1 MSISAPFIRRPIAT
15 SLLAAALLLAGAA
28 AFTQLPVSPLPRVDF
43 PTISVNAALPGAS
56 PQTMATAVAMP
67 LERRFGRIAGV
78 SEITSS
84 SALGT
89 TSITVQFELD
99 RDVESCAR
107 DIQAAINAAGGDLPP
122 NLPSV
127 PNYRKVNQN
136 DAPILIISLRSKSV
150 PLPQVFEAA
159 NTVLA
164 QKIAQVPGVGQV
176 GVGGGVQP
184 AVRIQV
190 DPAKIAAL
198 GFSLEDVRS
207 AVTASTS
214 NQPKGGIGVAQWQ
227 SIGFDDQLL
236 DAKHWNDVIIHVGTP
251 GDNVAPAASPDQTI
265 LVNQGAPATP
275 GPPGTGAANPG
286 LAAPTIAH
294 AGSAAA
300 TTSPSYVGEVRLGDI
315 ANVSDDVENRRVAGW
330 YDGERT
336 VMAIVRRQP
345 GANILQVIDNVKRLL
360 PDLVKSIPPGIDVEI
375 ALDRATT
382 IRASVHDVEISLL
395 ISIGLVVGVV
405 LVFLRSLRA
414 TAIPSVVVPLSLV
427 ATFFMMYLLGYSIDN
442 LSLMALTIATGFVV
456 DDAIVVT
463 ENITRH
469 IEDGAA
475 PLAAALA
482 GAKQI
487 GFTIVSITVS
497 LLAVFIPILFMG
509 GPYGMLFHE
518 FAVTLALAV
527 SLSAILSLTLTPVM
541 CSRLLRPVTQKDG
554 GFLQRVID
562 GYGRAL
568 HVVLRHRV
576 IVGLA
581 FIATLVTTIVLFIEL
596 PLGLF
601 PQQDTG
607 MLMGQTRGPE
617 DISYPAMKARQE
629 QMNAIVRSDPAVDH
643 VISNI
648 GGFGASTLNAGTMFI
663 ALKDK
668 SKRDAAAQQVIDR
681 LRPKLSKVQGI
692 QLGLQAVQDVRV
704 GGRMSQA
711 QYQYTLEDAN
721 LAELD
726 QWAPKISAALRKLP
740 ELKDVRSDQQSNGLQ
755 LDVTVDRDTA
765 ARYGITEAAIDNT
778 LYDAFGQRQVAVTYT
793 EVNQYRVVMEADP
806 AIGTG
811 PEALDRLYVSS
822 ATGAQVPL
830 SALVSTKEST
840 TALAIGHQ
848 GQFPATT
855 VSFNLSPGVSLGTA
869 VAAVNRAT
877 AEIRMPSSIHGAF
890 AGTAQAFEQSK
901 QGMWKLF
908 LLAVLVVYIVLG
920 MLYESYVHPITILS
934 TLPSAGLG
942 ALLALILFGSDLN
955 LISIVGIVLLIG
967 IVKKNAILMVDFALE
982 QEQAGKRP
990 EDAIHEAARLRFRPI
1005 LMTTL
1010 AALLGAMPLA
1020 LGAGTGAELR
1030 QPLGIAIVGGLAVS
1044 QLLTLFTTPVVYLAL
1059 HRFTRKKRD
1068 WLGSATAPS

>member
-1 MSISAPFIRRPIAT
+1 VNISAPFIRRPIAT
-15 SLLAAALLLAGAA
+15 SLLAAALLLAGTA
-28 AFTQLPVSPLPRVDF
+28 AFTHLPVAPLPRVDF
-43 PTISVNAALPGAS
+43 PTISVNAGLPGAS

-78 SEITSS
+78 SEITST

-89 TSITVQFELD
+89 TSITVQFDLD

-127 PNYRKVNQN
+127 PNYRKVNQS
-136 DAPILIISLRSKSV
+136 DAPILILSLRSKSV

-164 QKIAQVPGVGQV
+164 QKIAQIPGVGQV

-184 AVRIQV
+184 AVRIDV
-190 DPAKIAAL
+190 DAQKIAGL
-198 GFSLEDVRS
+198 GISLEDVRTAVANAS
-207 AVTASTS
+207 A
-214 NQPKGGIGVAQWQ
+214 NQPHGGLGDMQWHAIGVD
-227 SIGFDDQLL
+227 GQLL
-236 DAKHWNDVIIHVGTP
+236 DARHWGDVIIHVGKP
-251 GDNVAPAASPDQTI
+251 GDVVAPPISPDQTI
-265 LVNQGAPATP
+265 MVNQGAPATP

-286 LAAPTIAH
+286 LAAPTLGASL
-294 AGSAAA
+294 AGSAAGSA
-300 TTSPSYVGEVRLGDI
+300 VAVPNTVGDVRLSDV
-315 ANVSDDVENRRVAGW
+315 ATVKDDVENQRVAGW

-345 GANILQVIDNVKRLL
+345 GANILEVIDNVKRLL

-395 ISIGLVVGVV
+395 ISIGLVVAVV

-427 ATFFMMYLLGYSIDN
+427 ATFGMMYLLGYSIDN

-469 IEDGAA
+469 IEAGAT
-475 PLAAALA
+475 PMQAALA

-518 FAVTLALAV
+518 FAVTLALAI

-541 CSRLLRPVTQKDG
+541 CAKLLRPTEHKPGLLQK
-554 GFLQRVID
+554 VID
-562 GYGRAL
+562 GYARVL
-568 HVVLRHRV
+568 HVVLRHRRIIGALFV
-576 IVGLA
+576 
-581 FIATLVTTIVLFIEL
+581 ATMVTTVVLYIEL

-607 MLMGQTRGPE
+607 MLMGQSRGPE

-629 QMNAIVRSDPAVDH
+629 QLNAIVKTDPAVDH
-643 VISNI
+643 VISNV
-648 GGFGASTLNAGTMFI
+648 GGFGASTLNTGTMFI

-668 SKRDAAAQQVIDR
+668 SKRDVSAQQVIDR

-692 QLGLQAVQDVRV
+692 VVGLQAVQDVRV
-704 GGRMSQA
+704 GGRLAQA

-726 QWAPKISAALRKLP
+726 QWAPKITAALRKLP
-740 ELKDVRSDQQSNGLQ
+740 DLKDVRSDQQTNGLQ
-755 LDVTVDRDTA
+755 LEVDIDRDTA
-765 ARYGITEAAIDNT
+765 ARYGVTAAAIDNT
-778 LYDAFGQRQVAVTYT
+778 LYDAFGQRQVAVMYT
-793 EVNQYRVVMEADP
+793 EINQYRVVLEADP
-806 AIGTG
+806 SIGTG
-811 PEALDRLYVSS
+811 PEAINRLYVSS
-822 ATGAQVPL
+822 ASGAQVPL
-830 SALVSTKEST
+830 SQLVTSKQSSV
-840 TALAIGHQ
+840 ALAIPHQ

-855 VSFNLSPGVSLGTA
+855 VSFNLAPGVSLGPA
-869 VAAVNRAT
+869 EEAINHAT
-877 AEIRMPSSIHGAF
+877 SQIGMPASIHGRF
-890 AGTAQAFEQSK
+890 AGTAEAFEQSK
-901 QGMWKLF
+901 AGEWKLL
-908 LLAVLVVYIVLG
+908 LLAILVVYIVLG

-942 ALLALILFGSDLN
+942 ALLALMLFGSDLN
-955 LISIVGIVLLIG
+955 LISLVGIILLIG

-982 QEQAGKRP
+982 QEHLGKRP

-1068 WLGSATAPS
+1068 PRYIA